1 MGRGLIHIA
10 AALLLTLHALPAGAQ
25 QGVEQKLERMA
36 AGQLARL
43 CPDCSV
49 TVEAR
54 WIPDRL
60 AEADTSEIGG
70 LRLPA
75 SELPRG
81 YLTAEVELESVE
93 NSSVQLQLH
102 VSVRRKVPVA
112 ARRISAGEKLTAEI
126 VRQRTMDL
134 TRLRELPADVP
145 GALEGREAARLIQE
159 GSVILRSDLRR
170 PAAVEPGDPVTMI
183 YRSGG
188 MEIHLSCTA
197 RQARADGQ
205 SLRLY
210 CSETGKDYVGILINS
225 SKARWEKTL

>member
-10 AALLLTLHALPAGAQ
+10 AALLLTLHAFPAWAQ

-36 AGQLARL
+36 AEQVAHL
-43 CPDCSV
+43 CPDC
-49 TVEAR
+49 TVRVETR
-54 WIPDRL
+54 WLPDRL
-60 AEADTSEIGG
+60 AGSDTSEISG

-81 YLTAEVELESVE
+81 YLTAEAELESEE
-93 NSSVQLQLH
+93 NSTAQLQLH
-102 VSVRRKVPVA
+102 VSVRRQVAVA
-112 ARRISAGEKLTAEI
+112 ARRIGAGEKITAEI

-134 TRLRELPADVP
+134 TRLRELPADLP
-145 GALEGREAARLIQE
+145 DALEGREAARLIQE

-205 SLRLY
+205 SVRLH
-210 CSETGKDYVGILINS
+210 CSETGKDYIGTLINS

>member
-10 AALLLTLHALPAGAQ
+10 AALLLTLHAFPAGAQ

-36 AGQLARL
+36 AEQLARL

-49 TVEAR
+49 RVEAR

-60 AEADTSEIGG
+60 AGSDTSEIGG

-81 YLTAEVELESVE
+81 YLNAEAELDSEENTAV
-93 NSSVQLQLH
+93 QLH
-102 VSVRRKVPVA
+102 VSVKRKVPVA
-112 ARRISAGEKLTAEI
+112 TRRISAGEKITPEI

-134 TRLRELPADVP
+134 TGLRELPADLQ

-170 PAAVEPGDPVTMI
+170 PASVEPGDPVTLI

-205 SLRLY
+205 SVRLH
-210 CSETGKDYVGILINS
+210 CSETGKDYVGTLINS